1 MSIESKMEKLA
12 SSIDNL
18 AAMIAELKGKTLQ
31 AAPQQMQ
38 SVPAP
43 QPPAVPVPPASA
55 PVPTPAP
62 VAEPTPASMSAEEA
76 NARLVAVA
84 QKMADNGAGIQALL
98 RDTFKVSGLRELDP
112 SRYADLVD
120 KSEGLINAK

>member
-31 AAPQQMQ
+31 HVFGDQWQMQ
-38 SVPAP
+38 SVPA
-43 QPPAVPVPPASA
+43 
-55 PVPTPAP
+55 PAP

-120 KSEGLINAK
+120 KAEGLINAK